1 MGEHESTL
9 DPPARTAPPP
19 ESIGGARKAA
29 ILMAALG
36 PERAAGVLRQLG
48 EQEIESVSLELAKL
62 SAIAAETTESVLG
75 ELATLVDGAG
85 ASAHGGVELARAV
98 VERALDPERAA
109 ELLARLSTV
118 SRSRP
123 FEFLRHAPVEQ
134 TAAIL
139 QGESAQ
145 AIALVLANLPSGMA
159 AQALSHLP
167 ERVRPDV
174 AHRIAS
180 MGEAAPE
187 VIRLLEDSIRGRL
200 SAAIQREYAVAGGA
214 KTLAEILGHSDRTTE
229 RSVLDALASADKEL
243 AEEVRGML
251 FVFEDIVTLQERSI
265 QQLLREVDQ
274 KDLVLALRGAG
285 EEVREAVL
293 ANMSERGAAMLK
305 EEMEI
310 QQPQR
315 KRDVEEAQ
323 TRIVAVVR
331 RLEQAGTI
339 VVASAE
345 GEEAEAVV

>member
-1 MGEHESTL
+1 MSEQEAML
-9 DPPARTAPPP
+9 DPTMPPQP
-19 ESIGGARKAA
+19 LPSGLSGARKAA

-62 SAIAAETTESVLG
+62 NAIGSETTDSVLG
-75 ELATLVDGAG
+75 ELAALVDGAG
-85 ASAHGGVELARAV
+85 AGARGGVELARAV
-98 VERALDPERAA
+98 IEQALDPERAA
-109 ELLARLSTV
+109 ELLARLSSV
-118 SRSRP
+118 SQSRP

-134 TAAIL
+134 TAAVL
-139 QGESAQ
+139 HGESAQ
-145 AIALVLANLPSGMA
+145 TIALVLANLPSGMA
-159 AQALSHLP
+159 AEVLSHLS
-167 ERVRPDV
+167 ERVRPEV

-180 MGEAAPE
+180 MGEAAPA
-187 VIRLLEDSIRGRL
+187 VIRQVEDSIRGRL

-214 KTLAEILGHSDRTTE
+214 KTLAEILNHTDRSTE
-229 RSVLDALASADKEL
+229 RDVLDALAAADKEL

-251 FVFEDIVTLQERSI
+251 FVFEDIVTLDERSV

-285 EEVREAVL
+285 EEVRELVL

-315 KRDVEEAQ
+315 RRDVEEAQ

-339 VVASAE
+339 VIAGAE